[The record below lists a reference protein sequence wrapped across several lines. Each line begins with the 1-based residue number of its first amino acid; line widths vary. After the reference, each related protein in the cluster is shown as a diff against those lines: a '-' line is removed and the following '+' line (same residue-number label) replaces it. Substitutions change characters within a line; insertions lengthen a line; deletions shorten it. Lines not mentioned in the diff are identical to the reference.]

1 MFAIVRK
8 TLFEKR
14 IALLVWAIGAAAMV
28 WLTMI
33 FYPSFSQSGQ
43 FSDALKSLPP
53 QLQGLVGKAT
63 DYKTMGGYIDTV
75 VFNLRI
81 PMVTI
86 TMAIIFG
93 IGLSAGDEE
102 RGVLSTLLAQP
113 VSRGR
118 VLWEKFVALMSSIFI
133 VHVGVLVGLL
143 LSLVAINE
151 TYDFDKL
158 VAVVFG
164 CFLISA
170 LFGAL
175 AYGLGCFTG
184 KKGLSTAIVSVVAF
198 GGFLIDSM
206 APSVETLQHVQKL
219 SPYYYYSSPSLAVNG
234 VDWSYALLQ
243 VAVTL
248 AILALGWSLFRHR
261 DITA

>member
-14 IALLVWAIGAAAMV
+14 FSLIAWAVGAAFMV

-33 FYPSFSQSGQ
+33 FYPSFSQGGQ
-43 FSDALKSLPP
+43 FADALKSLPP

-102 RGVLSTLLAQP
+102 QGTLSTLLAQP

-118 VLWEKFVALMSSIFI
+118 VMWEKFVALLSSIFI
-133 VHVGVLVGLL
+133 VHIGVLLGLV

-151 TYDFDKL
+151 TYGFDKL
-158 VAVVFG
+158 VAVTFG
-164 CFLISA
+164 CFLISVV
-170 LFGAL
+170 FGAL
-175 AYGLGCFTG
+175 AFGLGCLTG
-184 KKGLSTAIVSVVAF
+184 KRGLSSAIVAIVAF

-206 APSVETLQHVQKL
+206 APSVSALEHIQKF
-219 SPYYYYSSPSLAVNG
+219 SPYYYYTSPSLAVSG
-234 VDWSYALLQ
+234 VDWAYACVQ
-243 VAVTL
+243 IAIVAAV
-248 AILALGWSLFRHR
+248 AAFAWAFFKHR
-261 DITA
+261 DIEV